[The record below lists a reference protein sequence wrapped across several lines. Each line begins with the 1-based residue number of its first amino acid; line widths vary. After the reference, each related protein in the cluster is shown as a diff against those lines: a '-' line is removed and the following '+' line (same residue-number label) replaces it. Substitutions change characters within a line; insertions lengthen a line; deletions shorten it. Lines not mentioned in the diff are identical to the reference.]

1 MTIGPRRRTPLGGGL
16 GGGRAGVAV
25 GAAAG
30 GAAGASAE
38 GVPLNLPIPG
48 KRSPTVSGLRTGML
62 TEGVE
67 AGGGGGAAGATVG
80 AGAVGITQSVGLGG
94 AAVCQ
99 SVGFGGAAVSQSG
112 VPGVADGAGTR
123 PSATRR
129 GSTSSVIC
137 SPSRAASVG

>member
-1 MTIGPRRRTPLGGGL
+1 VNVGGAGVNLGG
-16 GGGRAGVAV
+16 
-25 GAAAG
+25 AAG

-48 KRSPTVSGLRTGML
+48 KRSPTVSGLRAGML
-62 TEGVE
+62 TEGVWDGG
-67 AGGGGGAAGATVG
+67 GGGGGAGATV
-80 AGAVGITQSVGLGG
+80 GAVGITQSVGLGG